1 MLFMTDKEIKEYI
14 DKLNRNEGKE
24 TIFLRQINKHIKIGR
39 VWKKE
44 PKIDDDFSSTIP
56 SHKFFFIEDDTGRYV
71 GAVLDMSKDLHWY
84 ILEEE
89 RKKGH
94 LSKAL
99 RTAIL
104 PYLFYDEYDDRE
116 VQRIS
121 IDEYGIGESNYL
133 NSKKV
138 AIRLGFKP
146 VNDEESIFELTID
159 DFNWEYENLEE
170 ENSHI
175 SEERILELRRRVML
189 SYQELIKVSDE
200 LLMAY
205 DNDESLREIAKKIR
219 YYPSRIKNLRM
230 ENE

>member
-1 MLFMTDKEIKEYI
+1 MQEKEIKEYI
-14 DKLNRNEGKE
+14 DRLNQNKGKE
-24 TIFLRQINKHIKIGR
+24 TIFLRQINEYVEVGK
-39 VWKKE
+39 VWEKE
-44 PKIDDDFSSTIP
+44 PTIDDDFSVNIP
-56 SHKFFFIEDDTGRYV
+56 SWRFFFIKNEIGRYV
-71 GAVLDMSKDLHWY
+71 GAVLDMTHDLHWY

-94 LSKAL
+94 LNKAL

-121 IDEYGIGESNYL
+121 IDEYGIGESNYQ

-138 AIRLGFKP
+138 ATRLGFKP
-146 VNDEESIFELTID
+146 VNEEESKFELTID
-159 DFNWEYENLEE
+159 DFNWEHEHLEE
-170 ENSHI
+170 KNNPI
-175 SEERILELRRRVML
+175 PQERLLELRKRVML

-205 DNDESLREIAKKIR
+205 DNDCSLREIAKKIR
-219 YYPSRIKNLRM
+219 YYPSRIKNIK
-230 ENE
+230 E